1 MKAEKQFKMK
11 CSLLTNHVCIHT
23 TGEYRLCCA
32 SQEESKIHNVKNLS
46 PINWLASDYIQNI
59 KNTFEQD
66 IWPISCVGCQ
76 RREDNGL
83 ASKRLLSNELYS
95 GDGIKYID
103 VRLGN
108 TCNLRC
114 QMCWPVSSSK
124 IAKDMEVLTK
134 QFGTSPWTSMIPLSF
149 VPNSNWQDSIEI
161 LDKLIVNGL
170 EEIYITGG
178 EPFLNKHLVKLLSK
192 IPKSVKIRFNTNGT
206 IFNKQIANE
215 LDKFSYVQIDVSI
228 DAYGQKNDYIRA
240 DSTWKDIDTNI
251 DLFKE
256 FAVVNATPTVSVY
269 NVLYLKELYDFCHS
283 KDIKCHPDELIG
295 PTKFCISN
303 APDAMKAEIK
313 GFENLINVPSLVE
326 EQQDFIR
333 YVKQTDSIRNIDI
346 RQSLPEVAKFYG
358 ID

>member
-1 MKAEKQFKMK
+1 MK

-23 TGEYRLCCA
+23 TGEYRLCCI
-32 SQEESKIHNVKNLS
+32 SREESKTHNVKSISPVDWLS
-46 PINWLASDYIQNI
+46 SEYIQNI
-59 KNTFEQD
+59 KSTFEQNN
-66 IWPISCVGCQ
+66 WPSSCAECQ
-76 RREDNGL
+76 HREASGL
-83 ASKRLLSNELYS
+83 TSKRLSSNELYS

-114 QMCWPVSSSK
+114 QTCWPVSSSK

-134 QFGTSPWTSMIPLSF
+134 QFGTSPWTSMIPLLF

-161 LDKLIVNGL
+161 LDTLIVNGL

-215 LDKFSYVQIDVSI
+215 LDKFSYVQIDLSI
-228 DAYGQKNDYIRA
+228 DAYGEKNDYIRA
-240 DSTWKDIDTNI
+240 DSVWNDIETNI
-251 DLFKE
+251 NLFKE

-269 NVLYLKELYDFCHS
+269 NVLYLKELYEFCYS
-283 KDIKCHPDELIG
+283 KDIKCYPGELTG
-295 PTKFCISN
+295 PSKFCISN
-303 APDAMKAEIK
+303 APDSMKAEIQ
-313 GFENLINVPSLVE
+313 GFENLINVPSSVK
-326 EQQDFIR
+326 EQQDFIN
-333 YVKQTDSIRNIDI
+333 YVRQTDPIRGIDI
-346 RQSLPEVAKFYG
+346 RQSLPEVAYAYG
-358 ID
+358 IS

>member
-1 MKAEKQFKMK
+1 MK

-23 TGEYRLCCA
+23 TGEYRLCCV
-32 SQEESKIHNVKNLS
+32 SREESKIHNVKNLS
-46 PINWLASDYIQNI
+46 PINWLASEYIQNI
-59 KNTFEQD
+59 KNIFEQD
-66 IWPISCVGCQ
+66 SWPGSCVVCQ

-114 QMCWPVSSSK
+114 QTCWPVSSSK
-124 IAKDMEVLTK
+124 IAKDMEVLNK
-134 QFGTSPWTSMIPLSF
+134 QFGTSPWTSMIPLLF

-161 LDKLIVNGL
+161 LDTLVVNGL

-206 IFNKQIANE
+206 IFNRQIANE

-228 DAYGQKNDYIRA
+228 DAYGQRNDYIRA

-269 NVLYLKELYDFCHS
+269 NVLYLKELYDFCNS
-283 KDIKCHPDELIG
+283 KDIKYHPDELTG
-295 PTKFCISN
+295 PAKFCISN

-313 GFENLINVPSLVE
+313 GFENLINVPSLAE

-333 YVKQTDSIRNIDI
+333 YVRQTDYIRGIDI
-346 RQSLPEVAKFYG
+346 RQSLPEVARAYG
-358 ID
+358 IS